1 MSGTATFDF
10 SGRHVLITGGSNG
23 IGRGVAAAFVAA
35 GAKVT
40 ITGTRPR
47 DAYED
52 PFEGLDYHQLR
63 MEESPA
69 IERLAEEIDTLDVL
83 LNNAGAAGSGDRSE
97 SSPDWFDA
105 TVAVN
110 LLAVNRVAHAFH
122 PHLTA
127 SGGSIVNVASMYSYF
142 GSALTPGYSASKGAV
157 VQLTKSL
164 ALAWARNGIRVNAI
178 APGWIRSN
186 LTQAAF
192 EDEQF
197 TKRQIVGRTAL
208 RRWGEPEDCA
218 GAVLFL
224 CSDAARYIT
233 GVTLNVDGGY
243 SIA

>member
-10 SGRHVLITGGSNG
+10 SGRHVLVTGGSNG
-23 IGRGVAAAFVAA
+23 IGRAVAAAFLAA
-35 GAKVT
+35 GANVT
-40 ITGTRPR
+40 ITGTRQK

-52 PFEGLDYHQLR
+52 TFEGLDYRQLR
-63 MEESPA
+63 MEESAA
-69 IERLAEEIDTLDVL
+69 IEQMAEEIDTLDVL
-83 LNNAGAAGSGDRSE
+83 LNNAGAAGRGDRSE
-97 SSPDWFDA
+97 SSPDWFDT

-142 GSALTPGYSASKGAV
+142 GSAFTPGYSASKGGV

-186 LTQAAF
+186 LTQEAF